1 MPHMDGF
8 EATAAIREIEE
19 TEGGHFPII
28 AVTAHAVKG
37 DREHCLAAGMAW
49 LYSQALSDRR
59 VAEGNRETGSIDL
72 FNRLKGSVSR
82 SVHCRQVR
90 DHKRQWHGY

>member
-28 AVTAHAVKG
+28 TVTAHAVKG
-37 DREHCLAAGMAW
+37 DREPRLAAGMDG
-49 LYSQALSDRR
+49 YIPKPFQ
-59 VAEGNRETGSIDL
+59 IDGL
-72 FNRLKGSVSR
+72 LKEIERLDQLISSTV
-82 SVHCRQVR
+82 
-90 DHKRQWHGY
+90 